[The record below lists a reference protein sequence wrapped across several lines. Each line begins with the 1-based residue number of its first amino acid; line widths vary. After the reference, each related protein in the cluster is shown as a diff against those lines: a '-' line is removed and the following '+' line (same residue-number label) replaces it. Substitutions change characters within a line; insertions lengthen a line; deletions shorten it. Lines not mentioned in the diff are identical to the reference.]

1 MSEDASENCLPAQPA
16 DLEGLDV
23 EMPIKPH
30 AEINPTEYSTSF
42 AAAAETAT
50 KLGND
55 AAARVYRSFS
65 IVCSGI
71 ASFDTPGEPYRPFS
85 TDYGTGRRSL
95 VPMDF
100 GADDVVFLRA
110 VFPHIEDPW
119 LKARVVDSLFLLDK
133 TTRDLWPLGVSAFL
147 EAGKACFRA
156 EGKEAL
162 NCLQRALYLGR
173 VMGRESAP
181 RKEAE
186 REVFQ
191 FADENLDAAEPWL
204 GADFLK
210 LLQENEVGDSPIL
223 AARAETLAESYA
235 AHTSFFA
242 ARNALSSAEKWW
254 RSLHEAEK
262 AAASKLK
269 AARMYIREAEHHQKP
284 GGTLGAA
291 EDSFMRGI
299 LALQQ
304 SRAPSEEI
312 EAAQKQLRECQ
323 RTQEVKLQEELWS
336 NEPILPEPFVKAM
349 EARANSARQWV
360 SDLSWVKALGRLAG
374 GIELAKP
381 AEVEKGV
388 REHAEIGIMDF
399 LITKTYPGEYGRTAH
414 TQRSPFLKRGEEFKK
429 FMIEKKFEHAR
440 RWIWDLRADDF
451 INPCRQQ
458 IWKDHRPVI
467 HDWAMIVSGNPV
479 IPPQHA
485 YGVMRGLHAGLSGE
499 WIVAAHILAPKFES
513 ILRYILEKKGVE
525 TSFIREDLTQPNKTA
540 GMVVDLAEEKNA
552 LSDDWIFELRGILL
566 QKTGYDLRN
575 RIAHGFATDAECY
588 ETAGTINSWW
598 LILRMCF
605 SAQEFFPHDPQP
617 SS

>member
-1 MSEDASENCLPAQPA
+1 MPEQALENCLPAQAA

-23 EMPIKPH
+23 ELPIK
-30 AEINPTEYSTSF
+30 ANTEITPTQYSTSF
-42 AAAAETAT
+42 AAAADSAANV
-50 KLGND
+50 GND
-55 AAARVYRSFS
+55 AAARVYQSFS
-65 IVCSGI
+65 TVCSAI
-71 ASFDTPGEPYRPFS
+71 ASFDTPGEPYRPFW
-85 TDYGTGRRSL
+85 TDHGTGKRSL

-100 GADDVVFLRA
+100 GPGDVIFLRA
-110 VFPHIEDPW
+110 AFPNIEDPW
-119 LKARVVDSLFLLDK
+119 LKARVVDSLFLRDK

-147 EAGKACFRA
+147 NAGKGCFRT

-162 NCLQRALYLGR
+162 NCFQRALYLGR
-173 VMGRESAP
+173 LMGRESAP

-186 REVFQ
+186 KEVFQ

-204 GADFLK
+204 GADLLK
-210 LLQENEVGDSPIL
+210 LLQENEVGEPTIM
-223 AARAETLAESYA
+223 APRAETLAESYA
-235 AHTSFFA
+235 SQPTFFA
-242 ARNALSSAEKWW
+242 ARGALGIAEKWW
-254 RSLHEAEK
+254 RRLHEEHK
-262 AAASKLK
+262 AAEAKLK
-269 AARMYIREAEHHQKP
+269 SARMFIREALYHQKS

-323 RTQEVKLQEELWS
+323 RTQEAKLHEELWS
-336 NEPILPEPFVKAM
+336 NQPILPDPFVQAM

-360 SDLSWVKALGRLAG
+360 SDLSWLKALSRLAG
-374 GIELAKP
+374 GIDLAKP
-381 AEVEKGV
+381 ADVEKGV
-388 REHAEIGIMDF
+388 REHAQIGIMDF
-399 LITKTYPGEYGRTAH
+399 LITKVYPGEYGRTAH
-414 TQRSPFLKRGEEFKK
+414 TQPSPFLKRGEEFQNLM
-429 FMIEKKFEHAR
+429 FEKRFEHAR
-440 RWIWDLRADDF
+440 KWIWDMRADDF

-458 IWKDHRPVI
+458 IWEDHRPAV
-467 HDWAMIVSGNPV
+467 HDWAMVVSGNPV

-499 WIVAAHILAPKFES
+499 WIIAAHLLAPKFES
-513 ILRYILEKKGVE
+513 ILRYILEKKGIE

-540 GMVVDLAEEKNA
+540 GLVIELAEEKNA
-552 LSDDWIFELRGILL
+552 LSDNWIFELRGILL

-588 ETAGTINSWW
+588 ETAGTINAWW

-605 SAQEFFPHDPQP
+605 SAREFF
-617 SS
+617 SGY